1 MPLDSSPFQ
10 GILADRYVIE
20 REIGRGA
27 MATVYLARDQRHQ
40 RPVAVKVLRPELAR
54 LLGSDRFLRE
64 IRIAASLQHPHVL
77 PLYDSGEA
85 EGFLYYVMPY
95 IAGSTLRARL
105 LQERRLPVAEAL
117 GIARDTADALAHAH
131 EAGIVHR
138 DIKPENIL
146 LEAGHAVVA
155 DFGIARAIGAASV
168 GGTAGLP
175 IGTPGYM
182 SPEQLTAQENIDG
195 RSDVYSLGCVLYE
208 MLAGELPTTSHAQAA
223 DAGRRTPTR
232 LPSLRLTRPDAPRWL
247 EPVLARALAEAPVE
261 RYPDA
266 QAFAAAL
273 AGGPVPLPVRQRR
286 WARPA
291 LVVTV
296 VAVAGALGFGAYRIL
311 RPAVA
316 LEEDTYVVLPLLH
329 RGSVAPRALNGDL
342 CATMLYDAL
351 SRWPDIAKVNSLN
364 VSNLLQRRG
373 ALPRN
378 LDEALTVTRMLR
390 AGRLL
395 WGEVYELGGKTYVR
409 MYVYGVRRP
418 GKASKESLIEF
429 PSEGGADVSARFA
442 SAIDTLVGGGTAGG
456 IASGTRSF
464 AALKAYTQGDS
475 ALRQWDL
482 PTAQERFEA
491 ALAADAG
498 FGWANLKLAQV
509 SEWRSRPAE
518 AWRGFAQRAAD
529 SSSGLPAADR
539 LEAAA
544 LVDLADA
551 RYVESCA
558 KYRELIKRDA
568 RDFMA
573 WFGLGECQ
581 QQDELVLTDRSSPT
595 GFRFRSSYQAALDAY
610 LKALALVP
618 AAHRAFQEM
627 IWARLN
633 NVLFTQAGQYRAGY
647 LAGSDTRELAA
658 FPGLDHDTLSFV
670 PGRWPPRVGAAAAAP
685 FTAALAKN
693 KRIMEQVSRR
703 WIADFPSSASA
714 WRARALALER
724 SGALQGQTDESALGA
739 IRRARA
745 LAATPAEARTL
756 SLSEVRMRI
765 KTLDA
770 AGARLLAESVL
781 AANPDPTAREAL
793 LLAPL
798 AGLIGRLQQLAAL
811 LERGAAAYGFGTA
824 AGQHVEVPATL
835 AGPALRLDAFAS
847 LGSSADTVRAL
858 EFRLTRGIAEWRG
871 RDREGLRQA
880 VLEPPAT
887 FGFPSFGPRPIH
899 LAGGEGGSY
908 LFALQRRLARGDSA
922 GVHRSLVAIE
932 RNPIRLAASPGDIS
946 MDAVYQEVWLLLA
959 VGDTA
964 EALGALDRTLNNLS
978 LQWELPFTLYHG
990 TTGLVGAM
998 ALRAQLAARAR
1009 DSSSAQRWAQAVLE
1023 LRAKADAGTT
1033 PDLNALRP
1041 IAAFR
1046 PGPR

>member
-1 MPLDSSPFQ
+1 M
-10 GILADRYVIE
+10 
-20 REIGRGA
+20 
-27 MATVYLARDQRHQ
+27 
-40 RPVAVKVLRPELAR
+40 
-54 LLGSDRFLRE
+54 
-64 IRIAASLQHPHVL
+64 
-77 PLYDSGEA
+77 
-85 EGFLYYVMPY
+85 
-95 IAGSTLRARL
+95 
-105 LQERRLPVAEAL
+105 
-117 GIARDTADALAHAH
+117 
-131 EAGIVHR
+131 
-138 DIKPENIL
+138 
-146 LEAGHAVVA
+146 
-155 DFGIARAIGAASV
+155 
-168 GGTAGLP
+168 
-175 IGTPGYM
+175 
-182 SPEQLTAQENIDG
+182 
-195 RSDVYSLGCVLYE
+195 
-208 MLAGELPTTSHAQAA
+208 
-223 DAGRRTPTR
+223 
-232 LPSLRLTRPDAPRWL
+232 
-247 EPVLARALAEAPVE
+247 
-261 RYPDA
+261 
-266 QAFAAAL
+266 
-273 AGGPVPLPVRQRR
+273 PLPVRQRR

-456 IASGTRSF
+456 VASGTRSF
-464 AALKAYTQGDS
+464 AALRAYTQGDS

-482 PTAQERFEA
+482 STAQERFEA

-627 IWARLN
+627 IWARLDG
-633 NVLFTQAGQYRAGY
+633 VLYSHIGQYRRGRLSVAGNAEM
-647 LAGSDTRELAA
+647 AG
-658 FPGLDHDTLSFV
+658 FPGLERDTLSFV
-670 PGRWPPRVGAAAAAP
+670 PRRFAELTSVRGLPRPAG
-685 FTAALAKN
+685 FEAALAKS
-693 KRIMEQVSRR
+693 RRTMEQISRS
-703 WIADFPSSASA
+703 WIAAFPESRAA

-724 SGALQGQTDESALGA
+724 SGQLTGATEESALRA
-739 IRRARA
+739 TQRARSLKGGTAADSFA
-745 LAATPAEARTL
+745 LASIEI
-756 SLSEVRMRI
+756 RMRV
-765 KTLDA
+765 KLLDC
-770 AGARLLAESVL
+770 AGARALAESVL
-781 AANPDPTAREAL
+781 AKGHDPTAAQAMR
-793 LLAPL
+793 LAPF
-798 AGLIGRLQQLAAL
+798 AGLLGKLGTLTAL
-811 LERGAAAYGFGTA
+811 LERGAPAHVFGA
-824 AGQHVEVPATL
+824 PSGKAVNVSATL
-835 AGPALRLDAFAS
+835 AVPAMRLAAYAV
-847 LGSSADTVRAL
+847 LGSSVDSIRAL
-858 EFRLTRGIAEWRG
+858 EARLERGIAAWRG
-871 RDREGLRQA
+871 GDRIDLRHA
-880 VLEPPAT
+880 VLELPAL
-887 FGFPSFGPRPIH
+887 FGFPNFGPRPIH
-899 LAGGEGGSY
+899 RAGDGGY
-908 LFALQRRLARGDSA
+908 LFELQSR
-922 GVHRSLVAIE
+922 
-932 RNPIRLAASPGDIS
+932 
-946 MDAVYQEVWLLLA
+946 
-959 VGDTA
+959 
-964 EALGALDRTLNNLS
+964 
-978 LQWELPFTLYHG
+978 
-990 TTGLVGAM
+990 
-998 ALRAQLAARAR
+998 
-1009 DSSSAQRWAQAVLE
+1009 
-1023 LRAKADAGTT
+1023 
-1033 PDLNALRP
+1033 
-1041 IAAFR
+1041 
-1046 PGPR
+1046 